1 MPKPT
6 LSTPSRIAA
15 LLERGR
21 PLSAAEIARRLK
33 VTRPTVSRHL
43 TAMIEDG
50 RVAKEG
56 GGKRVRFRNG
66 FAGMAVSED
75 EVPTDRK
82 DIGTPPPS
90 SLSFVRRYPRAV
102 ISEDRVWQELLSL
115 HPVLGRLSVPARE
128 LFRIRLHRDAQQRHR
143 ALAGREVEVC
153 FSQASD
159 DTLSFE
165 IQDDGVG
172 LFQSL
177 RRSLR
182 LGSVEEAVKKLSQS
196 RLPPLPDGRVAAGLF
211 FSSRAARRFEV
222 DSNGFRWMVDNQSG
236 STAAASAGPRKGTR
250 VRFQGE
256 LQPRRTLAELFA
268 RYSEHTI
275 VHKTRVVVTLGTSF
289 ISRKEAQRLLAPL
302 ERFHTVV
309 LDFKDVKEIGQGFAD
324 EVFRVWPSSH
334 PHVTLE
340 PINMSPVVSL
350 MIDHARR
357 IR

>member
-1 MPKPT
+1 MPKAT
-6 LSTPSRIAA
+6 LTTPARIAA
-15 LLERGR
+15 LLEPGR

-43 TAMIEDG
+43 TAMIKDG
-50 RVAKEG
+50 RVVKEG
-56 GGKRVRFRNG
+56 EGKRVRFRNG
-66 FAGMAVSED
+66 FAGMAVSAD

-82 DIGTPPPS
+82 AIGTPPPS

-102 ISEDRVWQELLSL
+102 ISEDRVWQELLGL
-115 HPVLGRLSVPARE
+115 HPVLARLSAPARE
-128 LFRIRLHRDAQQRHR
+128 LFEYAFKEMLNNAIEHSQ
-143 ALAGREVEVC
+143 GGEVEVC

-165 IQDDGVG
+165 IHDDGVG

-177 RRSLR
+177 RKALR

-211 FSSRAARRFEV
+211 FSSRGARRFEV
-222 DSNGFRWMVDNQSG
+222 ESNGFRWMVDNQAG
-236 STAAASAGPRKGTR
+236 STAAASAAPRKGTR

-256 LQPRRTLAELFA
+256 LQPRRTLADLFA